1 MSAACGCAVTA
12 CMRAVGSSWLQ
23 DAALGEIRLQ
33 LLAWVSAQ
41 GRRGPDHIPLGCQR
55 GPDHTPLCCG
65 CRRTE
70 LISERNDELHR
81 VAAALE
87 DAKQQLENSGSN
99 LTDASPL
106 ARLKAAMS
114 SLREEL
120 KGMELR
126 IGVVAHNL
134 MSLSLADKQLS
145 LQDAARRRVKD
156 VTTAK
161 SGALA

>member
-1 MSAACGCAVTA
+1 MCLQVSQVKHVWFACTP
-12 CMRAVGSSWLQ
+12 
-23 DAALGEIRLQ
+23 AL
-33 LLAWVSAQ
+33 LL
-41 GRRGPDHIPLGCQR
+41 
-55 GPDHTPLCCG
+55 
-65 CRRTE
+65 RRTE
-70 LISERNDELHR
+70 LISERNNELHR

-87 DAKQQLENSGSN
+87 DAKQQLENRGSN

-106 ARLKAAMS
+106 VRLKAAMS

-134 MSLSLADKQLS
+134 MSLSLHDKQS
-145 LQDAARRRVKD
+145 ALQDAAKRRVKD

-161 SGALA
+161 HPVP

>member
-1 MSAACGCAVTA
+1 MAAT
-12 CMRAVGSSWLQ
+12 
-23 DAALGEIRLQ
+23 I
-33 LLAWVSAQ
+33 
-41 GRRGPDHIPLGCQR
+41 
-55 GPDHTPLCCG
+55 CCG

-70 LISERNDELHR
+70 VISERNNELHC

-106 ARLKAAMS
+106 VRLKAAMS

-134 MSLSLADKQLS
+134 MSLSLDDKQLS